1 MFDIVKVN
9 GKDMQATYNYGDALV
24 LKKVYNTYRTN
35 DIVYFRYPITD
46 STEKKIF
53 FFQRLIGLPG
63 DSIAISN
70 KEVHINGMKIQD
82 TITVKNNYFIKTVGI
97 KLDSLFKLNFHL
109 MEGGEIS
116 DEFDYSYSL
125 TKEES
130 EILKKDSL
138 IKKVELK
145 IEKPGSFD
153 ETCFP
158 SHQHFSWNLDYYGKV
173 YVPKKNDTLRLDS
186 LSIHLYSAIIQ
197 VYEKNT
203 LAIKHDS
210 VLINNQ
216 LCTYYIPKQNYY
228 FVLGDN
234 RDNSND
240 SRSWGFLPEKNIVGK
255 VLFRIK
261 KAKQ

>member
-1 MFDIVKVN
+1 MFDVVKVN
-9 GKDMQATYNYGDALV
+9 GKDMQATYNYGDAL
-24 LKKVYNTYRTN
+24 LIKKILNTYHTN
-35 DIVYFRYPITD
+35 DIVYFKYPVID
-46 STEKKIF
+46 SVGKKTY

-63 DSIAISN
+63 DSIAIAN

-82 TITVKNNYFIKTVGI
+82 TNTLKNNYFIKTTGK
-97 KLDSLFKLNFHL
+97 KLDSLFKLNYHL
-109 MEGGEIS
+109 MEGGEVS
-116 DEFDYSYSL
+116 DEVDYSFSL

-130 EILKKDSL
+130 EQLKKDSL

-145 IEKPGSFD
+145 IEKQGNFD

-158 SHQHFSWNLDYYGKV
+158 SNAYYNWNLDYYGKI

-186 LSIHLYSAIIQ
+186 LSIHLYSALIQ
-197 VYEKNT
+197 DYEKNT
-203 LAIKHDS
+203 LVIKHDS

-240 SRSWGFLPEKNIVGK
+240 SRSWGFLPERAIVGK

-261 KAKQ
+261 KAN